1 MKLTKE
7 QVLKIAGLARL
18 KLTDEEVSRL
28 SNELTDILTYVE
40 MLSEVDTSNV
50 PITSQVTGLSN
61 VLRED
66 RVRAAL
72 PRLGGE
78 ELLSCSPLPKDGN
91 QIRVKRVL

>member
-1 MKLTKE
+1 MKLSKE

-18 KLTDEEVSRL
+18 KLTEEEVSRL

-40 MLSEVDTSNV
+40 MLNEVDTEKV
-50 PITSQVTGLSN
+50 EATSQVTGLSN

-66 RVRAAL
+66 SVRAA
-72 PRLGGE
+72 PCEPE
-78 ELLSCSPLPKDGN
+78 ELLACSPLPKDGN